1 MSYGDFSRY
10 VKNERELK
18 IGNLS
23 LILNLVIFSFLALF
37 IVSGVDVFLNQDPQN
52 LDQILTNPTDIIGK
66 LNNMFIIIL
75 ALIFIIIASASTNL
89 IANFIPSQYTLI
101 NLMPSSL
108 SIKGAST
115 IIVVFGFIVGIFWL
129 TILSQIGILSF
140 VDTIGA
146 FFGPLFGIMIA
157 DFYFIKKQNLN
168 NKDIYSLEKNGEYYY
183 SGGFHLKG
191 SYSIILGFIFSAS
204 TIWNSSL
211 MFLQSYSW
219 IIGAFVAGF
228 VYYLLAKN
236 NLMDKISFDFTN
248 KTAVVTGGAQG
259 FGLDITKRFLRSG
272 AKVIIWDIDV
282 KMLEKAIKDINN
294 PNLSM
299 KKVDVSNFKEVENS
313 TNEILEETNIDI
325 LINNAG
331 ITGPTASLW
340 EYDVEIWKKVVDINL
355 MGTFNCCR
363 SIVPNM
369 IKNNYGRIVNVASVA
384 GKDGNANASAY
395 STGKAAA
402 IGLTKSL
409 GKELAD
415 KNIAVNA
422 ITPAGAKTR
431 ILDQM
436 TKEHVQRMLSKVPR
450 GRFLEV
456 EEFTSL
462 VCWLSSE
469 ENTFSTAAVFD
480 ISGGRS
486 TY

>member
-1 MSYGDFSRY
+1 
-10 VKNERELK
+10 
-18 IGNLS
+18 
-23 LILNLVIFSFLALF
+23 
-37 IVSGVDVFLNQDPQN
+37 
-52 LDQILTNPTDIIGK
+52 
-66 LNNMFIIIL
+66 
-75 ALIFIIIASASTNL
+75 
-89 IANFIPSQYTLI
+89 
-101 NLMPSSL
+101 
-108 SIKGAST
+108 
-115 IIVVFGFIVGIFWL
+115 
-129 TILSQIGILSF
+129 
-140 VDTIGA
+140 
-146 FFGPLFGIMIA
+146 
-157 DFYFIKKQNLN
+157 
-168 NKDIYSLEKNGEYYY
+168 
-183 SGGFHLKG
+183 
-191 SYSIILGFIFSAS
+191 
-204 TIWNSSL
+204 
-211 MFLQSYSW
+211 
-219 IIGAFVAGF
+219 
-228 VYYLLAKN
+228 
-236 NLMDKISFDFTN
+236 MDKINFDFKN
-248 KTAVVTGGAQG
+248 RTALVTGGAQG
-259 FGLDITKRFLRSG
+259 FGLDIAKRFLNSG
-272 AKVIIWDIDV
+272 AKVIIWDIDP
-282 KMLEKAIKDINN
+282 KMIEKAQKDLDST
-294 PNLSM
+294 NLSLNI
-299 KKVDVSNFKEVENS
+299 VDVSNYKEVENC
-313 TNEILEETNIDI
+313 TKEITKKTNIDI

-340 EYDVEIWKKVVDINL
+340 EYDVEMWKKVVDINI

-363 SIVPNM
+363 TIVPNM

-395 STGKAAA
+395 SVGKAGA

-422 ITPAGAKTR
+422 ITPAGANTR

>member
-1 MSYGDFSRY
+1 MKNIDFNF
-10 VKNERELK
+10 KN
-18 IGNLS
+18 IT
-23 LILNLVIFSFLALF
+23 A
-37 IVSGVDVFLNQDPQN
+37 
-52 LDQILTNPTDIIGK
+52 II
-66 LNNMFIIIL
+66 
-75 ALIFIIIASASTNL
+75 
-89 IANFIPSQYTLI
+89 
-101 NLMPSSL
+101 
-108 SIKGAST
+108 
-115 IIVVFGFIVGIFWL
+115 
-129 TILSQIGILSF
+129 
-140 VDTIGA
+140 
-146 FFGPLFGIMIA
+146 
-157 DFYFIKKQNLN
+157 
-168 NKDIYSLEKNGEYYY
+168 
-183 SGGFHLKG
+183 
-191 SYSIILGFIFSAS
+191 
-204 TIWNSSL
+204 
-211 MFLQSYSW
+211 
-219 IIGAFVAGF
+219 
-228 VYYLLAKN
+228 
-236 NLMDKISFDFTN
+236 
-248 KTAVVTGGAQG
+248 TGGAQG
-259 FGLDITKRFLRSG
+259 FGLNIAKRFLNSG
-272 AKVIIWDIDV
+272 AKVIIWDIDPE
-282 KMLEKAIKDINN
+282 MLDKSNKELNS
-294 PNLSM
+294 PNLISHF
-299 KKVDVSNFKEVENS
+299 VDVSKYKEVEHFTKEVIKKS
-313 TNEILEETNIDI
+313 NIDI

-340 EYDVEIWKKVVDINL
+340 EYDIEIWKKVVDINL

-363 SIVPNM
+363 AIVPNM

-395 STGKAAA
+395 SVGKAGA

-422 ITPAGAKTR
+422 VTPAGAKTR